1 MLTQDATDYLQADTV
16 PVEPIPI
23 IPNDPTPRPLPD
35 PPPIPD
41 PPSTGPE
48 HEPITEPPQ
57 DR

>member
-1 MLTQDATDYLQADTV
+1 MLTQDATDYLQSDTV

-23 IPNDPTPRPLPD
+23 IPNDPIPRPLPD

-41 PPSTGPE
+41 PPPTGPE
-48 HEPITEPPQ
+48 HEPVTEPPQ

>member
-1 MLTQDATDYLQADTV
+1 MLIQDATDYLQADAV

-41 PPSTGPE
+41 PPPTGPE
-48 HEPITEPPQ
+48 HEPVTEPPQ